1 MALRRSKS
9 MSGASRE
16 WRNVIVNFH
25 SGKVLDMS
33 DNSLKNYATV
43 RQFPFNGG
51 DSQSWQ
57 LFN

>member
-1 MALRRSKS
+1 